1 MRTFLSLILLLFLA
15 IFGCSESAEPQ
26 ASIIETLDVTRSKSS
41 SRTFRGNLQHV
52 LEGDTILAYG
62 FAWESRY
69 GDWQMRKEGQLKKG
83 KFALKDTTRLSK
95 WTSFS
100 VRAFIETR
108 NGTLYGNEIKFS
120 TEGE

>member
-1 MRTFLSLILLLFLA
+1 MRVNLLLILLIFLS
-15 IFGCSESAEPQ
+15 ILSCSESAEPQ
-26 ASIIETLDVTRSKSS
+26 VPIIETLDVTRSKSS

-52 LEGDTILAYG
+52 VEGDTILAYG

-69 GDWQMRKEGQLKKG
+69 GNWQMRIPGHIKKG
-83 KFALKDTTRLSK
+83 KFAINDTTRLSK

-100 VRAFIETR
+100 VRAFIETT
-108 NGTLYGNEIKFS
+108 NGIHYGNDVKFS